1 MLDYVLKEKKLEIK
15 VKEDVT
21 DKSSTLVSL
30 ENYARSHHSGM
41 TPTNSEYNI
50 KSVFSA
56 KVSKAM

>member
-1 MLDYVLKEKKLEIK
+1 LQEMLDYVLKEKKLEIK

-41 TPTNSEYNI
+41 TPTNSE
-50 KSVFSA
+50 
-56 KVSKAM
+56 